1 MRLTLATWRIA
12 EFGFLGVIV
21 TTLVTIPLACGHFF
35 SMGARPQEGN
45 TYFLPDFLYI
55 NLGGIFKTGIFNIA
69 DLSVTMGM
77 ILILLGTY
85 INSKRQS
92 VEEFQ
97 REWWEEWWKR

>member
-1 MRLTLATWRIA
+1 MT
-12 EFGFLGVIV
+12 
-21 TTLVTIPLACGHFF
+21 
-35 SMGARPQEGN
+35 
-45 TYFLPDFLYI
+45 DFLYI

>member
-1 MRLTLATWRIA
+1 
-12 EFGFLGVIV
+12 
-21 TTLVTIPLACGHFF
+21 
-35 SMGARPQEGN
+35 
-45 TYFLPDFLYI
+45 
-55 NLGGIFKTGIFNIA
+55 
-69 DLSVTMGM
+69 M